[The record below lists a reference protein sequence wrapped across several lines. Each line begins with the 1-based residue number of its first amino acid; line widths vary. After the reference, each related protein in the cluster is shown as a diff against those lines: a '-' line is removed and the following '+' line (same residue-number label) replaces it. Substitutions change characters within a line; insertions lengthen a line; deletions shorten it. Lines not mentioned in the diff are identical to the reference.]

1 MKTRVLPLCGRNM
14 ALWLSALALAGSA
27 AAGPLDGQ
35 GKRSGPDRP
44 STAETTAEREFRAG
58 VQAQLSRDL
67 DQAQAHFKLALNAN
81 PAFAPALLGLA
92 GVAQARG
99 DSSQAEAYLQRAE
112 RATPRAAE
120 VHLGW
125 GRYFLSQR
133 QPARAEKAF
142 IQARSLAPRTV
153 DRPAELRNFLCL
165 VYIAT
170 GRARRGELL
179 SASVFVH
186 HYALEHLL
194 VLLRDLLPPDQCD
207 GLDALD
213 VWRRFETADPS
224 LGAALGDAVSRPVEE
239 AARALTDVADREL
252 RVRWDGYPAAETQV
266 VRDLLGW

>member
-1 MKTRVLPLCGRNM
+1 MTDPADPFVATLVATAEADPEVVGLV
-14 ALWLSALALAGSA
+14 LAGSSA
-27 AAGPLDGQ
+27 QPWRRDQWSDHDFLMITADGTQERYRTDLSWLPDNEQIAFWFRETAHGLKVLYRTGLLVEFAVFDRGEFAGCGLNHYDVAI
-35 GKRSGPDRP
+35 DRGGI
-44 STAETTAEREFRAG
+44 AE
-58 VQAQLSRDL
+58 L
-67 DQAQAHFKLALNAN
+67 
-81 PAFAPALLGLA
+81 
-92 GVAQARG
+92 
-99 DSSQAEAYLQRAE
+99 AEA
-112 RATPRAAE
+112 
-120 VHLGW
+120 
-125 GRYFLSQR
+125 
-133 QPARAEKAF
+133 

-186 HYALEHLL
+186 YYALEHLL